1 MNQALNKKSP
11 RLFYYMEYNLTITL
25 SEGEDLIS
33 RLKQAGLNLTG
44 PLSLTLVRKQE
55 ATTEVIVVE
64 TPTLQEAPAKKT
76 KRGPGRPRKYV
87 KSGKYNLTE
96 DESGKKTTPKVK
108 KTTKAKRSRPVKA
121 KPWTKKQEIWVANQ
135 PKPSQSSGIEVL
147 FKDQF
152 GMARTP
158 KAICA
163 KWRRLHGLPQ

>member
-1 MNQALNKKSP
+1 
-11 RLFYYMEYNLTITL
+11 MEYNLTITL

-76 KRGPGRPRKYV
+76 KRGPRRPRKYV
-87 KSGKYNLTE
+87 KSGKYTKRGRGRPRKYNLTE

-108 KTTKAKRSRPVKA
+108 KTTKAKRGKPVKA
-121 KPWTKKQEIWVANQ
+121 KPWTKKQEIWVASQ
-135 PKPSQSSGIEVL
+135 PKPSASSGIEVL